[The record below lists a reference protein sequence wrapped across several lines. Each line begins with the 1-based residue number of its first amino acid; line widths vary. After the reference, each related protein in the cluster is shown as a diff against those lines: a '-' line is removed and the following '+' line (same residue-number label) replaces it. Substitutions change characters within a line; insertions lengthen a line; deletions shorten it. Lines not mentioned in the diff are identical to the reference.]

1 MVRIEIIRLYRYCS
15 NPQFFLV
22 FSFGHYIRADLLYNC
37 NFDNAT
43 LDDHCFTTRIL
54 VFSGFQF
61 FSEQPPGSPLSDVTS
76 SRENKYYR

>member
-43 LDDHCFTTRIL
+43 IDDNCFTTRIL
-54 VFSGFQF
+54 VFTGFQF
-61 FSEQPPGSPLSDVTS
+61 FSEQPPSSPSSDVTS